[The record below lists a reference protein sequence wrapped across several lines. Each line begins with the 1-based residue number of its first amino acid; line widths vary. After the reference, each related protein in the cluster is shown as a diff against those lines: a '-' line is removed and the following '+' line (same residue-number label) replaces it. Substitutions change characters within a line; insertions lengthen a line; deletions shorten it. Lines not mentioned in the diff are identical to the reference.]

1 MEQPLRIL
9 MVEDNILDAELIK
22 REIKKNG
29 ILFVDRL
36 VETKDDFTKA
46 IQEFTPDIILSDY
59 SLPSFDGMQA
69 LRIRQETIPEIPFIL
84 VTGSINEETA
94 VEVMKAGADDYIL
107 KGHITRIGTAM
118 KAAMEKKAAIRLKK
132 EADEQL
138 RILSRAVDQNPASII
153 ITDIQGNIE
162 YVNQKFTQVTGY
174 NFKEVMGQNPR
185 ILKSGATT
193 QEEYKNLWETIIAG
207 KEWKGEFQDRKKNG
221 DIYFESALIAPIAN
235 DEGVVTHFLAVKED
249 ITERK
254 RAEMALQES
263 EAQLRKAL
271 FESSEL
277 IDVNPEKVDYQKIA
291 NIILDLSGAKY
302 VGFNVFDENGL
313 DFSTVALA
321 GIKEDIQKAS
331 SFFGFEIINKKWK
344 DDPIR
349 SEKIRDQIITPFSSI
364 SELAEHVIPKPIC
377 SLIEKTFHL
386 GEVSIVRIA
395 KDNKSIGDFT
405 LIYAKGEM
413 IQNKE
418 LVSLFANQVGLFI
431 ERKRAEEAL
440 SKKMNE
446 LERFHR
452 LTVGRELTMIEL
464 KKEVNLLLKEMG
476 KEPKYNIAE

>member
-1 MEQPLRIL
+1 MEQSLRIL
-9 MVEDNILDAELIK
+9 MVEDNPLDAELIK
-22 REIKKNG
+22 RELKKDG
-29 ILFVDRL
+29 ISFVDQL
-36 VETKDDFTKA
+36 VETKEAFRKA
-46 IQEFTPDIILSDY
+46 IQEFKPDLILSDY

-69 LRIRQETIPEIPFIL
+69 LFIRQETIPDIPFIL
-84 VTGSINEETA
+84 VTGTINEETA

-107 KGHITRIGTAM
+107 KGHITRIGTAI
-118 KAAMEKKAAIRLKK
+118 KAAIEKKAAIRLKK

-138 RILSRAVDQNPASII
+138 RILSRAVNQNPASII

-174 NFKEVMGQNPR
+174 NFKEVMGKNPR
-185 ILKSGATT
+185 ILKSGTTT
-193 QEEYKNLWETIIAG
+193 QEEYKHLWETIIAG
-207 KEWKGEFQDRKKNG
+207 REWQGEFQDRKKNG
-221 DIYFESALIAPIAN
+221 DIYYESALIAPIAN

-254 RAEMALQES
+254 QAEMALQES
-263 EAQLRKAL
+263 EAQLKRAL

-291 NIILDLSGAKY
+291 DIILDLSGAKY
-302 VGFNVFDENGL
+302 LSFNLFDDSGL
-313 DFSTVALA
+313 GYTTVALA

-344 DDPIR
+344 LDPLFAT
-349 SEKIRDQIITPFSSI
+349 KIKDKAITKFGSV
-364 SELAEHVIPKPIC
+364 SELAEHNIPSPIC
-377 SLIEKTFHL
+377 SIVEKTFHL
-386 GEVSIVRIA
+386 GEVLVVKIA

-405 LIYAKGEM
+405 LIYSKGKP
-413 IQNKE
+413 IRNSE
-418 LVSLFANQVGLFI
+418 LASLFANQVGLFL

-452 LTVGRELTMIEL
+452 LTVGRELTMVEL

-476 KEPKYNIAE
+476 KEPKYNIVE